1 MQGLDKPTWDSPDLP
16 ASLTHHPPPA
26 LPLLTIS
33 RNISPPSHA
42 SITFVLRRR
51 ALPGK
56 RRIHYRQ
63 GLPDNHM
70 LQVIELNHQTQ
81 FTVLGEYW
89 KRKCYIF
96 LSPTHSISISI
107 STQMQV
113 RRPMSTT
120 AGSSFIT
127 FSLGERMSFPQGVLY
142 F

>member
-70 LQVIELNHQTQ
+70 LQVIELNHQMQ
-81 FTVLGEYW
+81 FTLTVLGEYW

-96 LSPTHSISISI
+96 THPQYIHINIHKFLKKNSCPIISN
-107 STQMQV
+107 
-113 RRPMSTT
+113 
-120 AGSSFIT
+120 AGSEADVHNSWFLLHYI
-127 FSLGERMSFPQGVLY
+127 
-142 F
+142 